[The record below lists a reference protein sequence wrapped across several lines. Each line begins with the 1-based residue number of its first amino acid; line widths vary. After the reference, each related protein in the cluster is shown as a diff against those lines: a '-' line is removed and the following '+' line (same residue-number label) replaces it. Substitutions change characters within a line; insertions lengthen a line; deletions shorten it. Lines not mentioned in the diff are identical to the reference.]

1 MASPFI
7 LSPAVRTWAREH
19 ADVFVAA
26 LSPIERRLAGRAGG
40 ALFVVGGASVAL
52 YPLLPGSPKHGSMW
66 ILEAIA
72 AIAISWGACALLLIR
87 WERTGAWLMHAGTI
101 AALASI
107 ALIVAVTG
115 GSRSM
120 AWLYLFWVAQYCCYF
135 YERPIAM
142 GYVVACI
149 GVQALPVLYDLHSS
163 GYAYRRGLVVAALGY
178 LAVGSLVATGK
189 RTLDRVRVRAETLA
203 SEQEALRRAATAVMR
218 GEPAEDVFELI
229 CVEIAKL
236 SNSALSAVHQIL
248 DDGTIGCVASWSNGG
263 VVAFERG
270 ESIPG
275 PPTGAA
281 QRAIETRAVVRR
293 NTVTEDSVA
302 SRRGCRSSLLAPV
315 IVEGEPWGLIALCAL
330 HEHAYS
336 RADEQRIEAFCE
348 MLAQIVTSLE
358 ERAQLAAAAM
368 TDKLTGLP
376 NDRALHER
384 LASELASASRRGKPL
399 AVVMI
404 DLDTFKEINDR
415 HGHAA
420 GDSTL
425 RFVADCMRAAVRT
438 SDTVGRLGGDEFMW
452 ILPDCDS
459 GHAAMTVAR
468 ARKLIAQGRQDV
480 ELTTT
485 SAGICD
491 TASTSDPAELV
502 RLADVALYA
511 SKASGRNQVTM
522 YESATTKSLDLEARE
537 AWFERSQALAGLR
550 ALARAIDARDPA
562 TDEHAAKVS
571 ELVGRLTVPEA
582 LLTKRGVI
590 TEAER
595 AQMDEHFELSA
606 RIVGTILEALHET
619 GSAGVNPEVS
629 LAGVTD
635 DPDAR

>member
-1 MASPFI
+1 
-7 LSPAVRTWAREH
+7 
-19 ADVFVAA
+19 
-26 LSPIERRLAGRAGG
+26 
-40 ALFVVGGASVAL
+40 
-52 YPLLPGSPKHGSMW
+52 
-66 ILEAIA
+66 
-72 AIAISWGACALLLIR
+72 
-87 WERTGAWLMHAGTI
+87 
-101 AALASI
+101 
-107 ALIVAVTG
+107 
-115 GSRSM
+115 M

-135 YERPIAM
+135 YVRPIAM

-149 GVQALPVLYDLHSS
+149 GVQALPLLYDMHAAAYS
-163 GYAYRRGLVVAALGY
+163 YRRGLVVAALGY
-178 LAVGSLVATGK
+178 LGAGSLVATGK

-203 SEQEALRRAATAVMR
+203 AEQEALRRAATAVMR

-236 SNSALSAVHQIL
+236 SDSALSAVHQIL
-248 DDGTIGCVASWSNGG
+248 DDGTIGCAASWSDGS

-275 PPTGAA
+275 PPTGGAR
-281 QRAIETRAVVRR
+281 RAIETQAVVRR
-293 NTVTEDSVA
+293 NTLTEDSVA
-302 SRRGCRSSLLAPV
+302 GSRGCRSSLLAPV
-315 IVEGEPWGLIALCAL
+315 IVDGTPWGLIALCSTR
-330 HEHAYS
+330 EHAYS
-336 RADEQRIEAFCE
+336 RADEQRIETFCE

-368 TDKLTGLP
+368 TDKLTGLL

-384 LASELASASRRGKPL
+384 LASELASASRRGNPL
-399 AVVMI
+399 AVVMV

-420 GDSTL
+420 GDATL
-425 RFVADCMRAAVRT
+425 RFVADCMRSAVRT

-459 GHAAMTVAR
+459 ADAAMIVAR
-468 ARKLIAQGRQDV
+468 ARKLIAQGREDV

-502 RLADVALYA
+502 RLADLALYA
-511 SKASGRNQVTM
+511 SKASGRNQLTM
-522 YESATTKSLDLEARE
+522 YESATTQSLDLEARE

-550 ALARAIDARDPA
+550 ALARAIDAKDPA
-562 TDEHAAKVS
+562 TEEHAAKVA
-571 ELVGRLTVPEA
+571 EFVGRLTVPEA
-582 LLTKRGVI
+582 LLTKRGVL

-595 AQMDEHFELSA
+595 AQMSEHFELST
-606 RIVGTILEALHET
+606 RIVGTILEALQET
-619 GSAGVNPEVS
+619 GPLGVNPEVS